1 MSFAIFYSA
10 ESHSSGAGPSGQQ
23 MKCDEVEVI
32 EDVKN
37 DDDRNSVEVVTDDND
52 DSEEKECVDLTFDS
66 DEEDKGNQ
74 NSKRLTGKLLS
85 VAEKKNSYF

>member
-10 ESHSSGAGPSGQQ
+10 ESHSSGAGPSGKQ

-37 DDDRNSVEVVTDDND
+37 DDDRNSVEVVTVDND

-66 DEEDKGNQ
+66 DEENKGYHF
-74 NSKRLTGKLLS
+74 
-85 VAEKKNSYF
+85 VAF